1 MFLVVSRG
9 RNYNTFLVVPQED
22 SGVGKFR
29 QLIAHLVQRSAVA
42 VVNLRHGSCLY
53 LLPSC
58 DLSKNRMG
66 LEVPG
71 SIKNYLH
78 AIVVTPKILYT
89 KITGK
94 VYGKISCVL
103 LCLMVCWKCA
113 CEAYDHEHGRFKQVS
128 FL

>member
-94 VYGKISCVL
+94 VY
-103 LCLMVCWKCA
+103 MVKFL
-113 CEAYDHEHGRFKQVS
+113 AYCSV
-128 FL
+128 